1 MIKAIIFDCFGVLV
15 TEAWKPFSETAFEKG
30 TAAYKEAVD
39 AMKALNLG
47 FSNEADFRV
56 RLAELSG
63 LSVEEVNN
71 RLDGSALDE
80 RMLEVIRRYKPKYK
94 VGMLSNISP
103 NRLQV
108 FFSPERLALFDVLA
122 LSFEIG
128 VMKPYAE
135 AYEIAVAKLGVLPEE
150 CVFVDDLE
158 RNTVAAE
165 ELGMKTIVYK
175 DFAQFEQ
182 DIEKLLQ

>member
-30 TAAYKEAVD
+30 SEAYKEAVD
-39 AMKALNLG
+39 AMKAANLG
-47 FSNEADFRV
+47 FTSHSEFRS
-56 RLAELSG
+56 RLSKLSG
-63 LSVEEVNN
+63 LPLEEVSA
-71 RLDGSALDE
+71 RLDGSVLDE
-80 RMLEVIRRYKPKYK
+80 RMLDVIRRYKPKYK

-103 NRLQV
+103 DRLQT
-108 FFSPERLALFDVLA
+108 FFSPEQLALFDALA
-122 LSFEIG
+122 LSYEIR
-128 VMKPYAE
+128 VMKPYPE
-135 AYEIAVAKLGVLPEE
+135 AYEIAAAKLGVLPEE

-165 ELGMKTIVYK
+165 ELGMKTIVFK